1 MKRNLCLGTRWVLS
15 VALGMSTGV
24 GCLPG
29 PAWAV
34 SERDRLLEELK
45 MPVLPPVQRQA
56 LDALVARGGFATG
69 TAAATWEALSQGQ
82 SVVFTLKGGP
92 TGEGI
97 PFSLASLEALPQ
109 LLQQVEAQERRDR
122 YRPDFGQARR
132 LLLERLPQALQQLAA
147 EQLSL
152 DTQLQER
159 LRQDQT
165 WTAHL
170 QDVDRQLAV
179 FAAQFQENIQA
190 QQLGRARYDQ
200 LYAGWQQVYRTW
212 QEQERVRLQID
223 AQRQKLVDEINPL
236 QRLLNQELEW
246 AQREENLIRTDPAN
260 AELHR
265 QRLAYHHQRI
275 QQFRQRLQYP
285 HGQLNTVMQQLGQ
298 QNARMQ
304 HIQRDLDYWK
314 QRLAPEEAA
323 LRVLTTQQTQIE
335 AEQTR
340 LNDLRQQAVI
350 KQQQNQTARQQLLAL
365 QPRLASA
372 HAGLAQC
379 RQSAENLVDYGGYA
393 AVRTEL
399 LQAFAG
405 GYRLAVDTVYQ
416 SSFASQLEQRL
427 QPLLTLLKNMDRPPL
442 P

>member
-1 MKRNLCLGTRWVLS
+1 MKRHLRLGAGWVLS
-15 VALGMSTGV
+15 LALAMSTGI
-24 GCLPG
+24 GCLPK

-82 SVVFTLKGGP
+82 TVVFTLKGGP
-92 TGEGI
+92 TGENI
-97 PFSLASLEALPQ
+97 PFPLTGLQALPQ

-122 YRPDFGQARR
+122 YRPDFGEARR
-132 LLLERLPQALQQLAA
+132 LLLERLPQALQQLGA
-147 EQLSL
+147 EQISL

-170 QDVDRQLAV
+170 QDVDRELTA
-179 FAAQFQENIQA
+179 FAAQHQENAQA
-190 QQLGRARYDQ
+190 QMLGRARYDQ
-200 LYAGWQQVYRTW
+200 LYAGWQQVYRIW

-223 AQRQKLVDEINPL
+223 ARRQQLVDEVNPL
-236 QRLLNQELEW
+236 QRQLNQELEW

-265 QRLAYHHQRI
+265 QRLAYHYQRI
-275 QQFRQRLQYP
+275 QQFRQRLQYL

-298 QNARMQ
+298 QNAHMQ

-340 LNDLRQQAVI
+340 LNALRRESES
-350 KQQQNQTARQQLLAL
+350 KQRENQTARQQLLAL

-379 RQSAENLVDYGGYA
+379 RQLAENLPDYGGYA

-405 GYRLAVDTVYQ
+405 GYRLALDADYQ
-416 SSFASQLEQRL
+416 SRFAGQLEQRL
-427 QPLLTLLKNMDRPPL
+427 QPLLTLFKNMDRPPL